1 MPLSSPTTCNSKLYF
16 LNFSA
21 VPPPRAWLLALLGQC
36 WDGRAHDK
44 CVTRARLLSAPLPRA
59 AAVMMRALRQR
70 RHVWCA
76 PRGEEESVV
85 ADTVSPSHL
94 VPPTIHIIQQVS
106 LKGERWHF

>member
-1 MPLSSPTTCNSKLYF
+1 MLSLLPVPGSPP
-16 LNFSA
+16 SA
-21 VPPPRAWLLALLGQC
+21 AAGPML
-36 WDGRAHDK
+36 GRAADDK
-44 CVTRARLLSAPLPRA
+44 CATRARLLSAPLPRA

-70 RHVWCA
+70 RHVWCG
-76 PRGEEESVV
+76 PRAEEESVV

>member
-1 MPLSSPTTCNSKLYF
+1 MLSL
-16 LNFSA
+16 
-21 VPPPRAWLLALLGQC
+21 PPRVLLLGQC
-36 WDGRAHDK
+36 WDGRAADDK
-44 CVTRARLLSAPLPRA
+44 CATRARLLSAPLPRA

-70 RHVWCA
+70 RHVWCG
-76 PRGEEESVV
+76 PRAEEESVV